1 MVLVLKLRL
10 RNVLMLEQCIPL
22 EGIRKMIYTEIMIRH
37 YEWLCVDYKQKFT
50 IVSDRDKSLI
60 LSS

>member
-37 YEWLCVDYKQKFT
+37 YEWLRVGYKQKFT
-50 IVSDRDKSLI
+50 IVSHRDKNLI

>member
-22 EGIRKMIYTEIMIRH
+22 EGIRKMIYTEIMIRR
-37 YEWLCVDYKQKFT
+37 YEWLRVGYKQNLQL
-50 IVSDRDKSLI
+50 SLTEI
-60 LSS
+60 KI